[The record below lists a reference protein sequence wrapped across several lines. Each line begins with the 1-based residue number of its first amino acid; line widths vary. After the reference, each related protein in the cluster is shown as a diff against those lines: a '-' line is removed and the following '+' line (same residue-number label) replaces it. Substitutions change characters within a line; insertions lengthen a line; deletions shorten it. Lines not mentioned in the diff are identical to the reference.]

1 MRLPIISTREPHQAA
16 RASNLNR
23 PNRPPRPATN
33 SWPWLVAL
41 TSLLSLGPPQPR
53 AAEEPFAAALAEAE
67 RTPSQF
73 QTDRQRQAA
82 VTLFTAL
89 VGIPSPSGAEGPLR
103 NYLRGYL
110 TALGAREIRLAKPEA
125 PRMNNLV
132 MEFPASPG
140 LADQGAIML
149 NAHLDTISALRCTP
163 EGMRYDAS
171 QGDFYHEGENQP
183 GRSSSFG
190 ADDKVG
196 VAVIVSALAVL
207 QTGPLNRSVG
217 GTDGR
222 ARSAAHRRI
231 LVVLT
236 AEEETGF
243 KGAKHLAQYYPEL
256 FAGVEVSLTFDGP
269 LEFESNYPK
278 DSLVVVVKEASAA
291 TQPYR
296 HVLELV
302 GKACGEMKVSCGRTE
317 TGLGMGDFEAFP
329 AQAHAGLHL
338 RSPQRG
344 LHARERVK
352 VADLIR
358 HIDLLGYLLLNYDA
372 KP

>member
-1 MRLPIISTREPHQAA
+1 MRLPILSTREPHQVA
-16 RASNLNR
+16 RSSHPNR
-23 PNRPPRPATN
+23 PNRPPRPATH
-33 SWPWLVAL
+33 SWPWRVAL
-41 TSLLSLGPPQPR
+41 TSLLALGSLQPR

-73 QTDRQRQAA
+73 QTTRQRLAA

-89 VGIPSPSGAEGPLR
+89 VEIPSPSGAEGPLR

-140 LADQGAIML
+140 LADQGAILL

-163 EGMRYDAS
+163 EGMRYDAG
-171 QGDFYHEGENQP
+171 QGDFYHAGENQP

-190 ADDKVG
+190 ADDKAG
-196 VAVIVSALAVL
+196 VTVIVSALAAL
-207 QTGPLNRSVG
+207 QAGPLNQSVG
-217 GTDGR
+217 NPDGR

-243 KGAKHLAQYYPEL
+243 KGAQHLAQYYPEL

-269 LEFESNYPK
+269 LEFDSHYPK
-278 DSLVVVVKEASAA
+278 DSFVLVVKEANAA

-302 GKACGEMKVSCGRTE
+302 GQACREMKVSHGRTE

-338 RSPQRG
+338 RSPERG

-358 HIDLLGYLLLNYDA
+358 HIDLLEYLLLNYDA
-372 KP
+372 KQ